1 MKVYVTRPHPARRKA
16 QFSAKTLCNSFVV
29 AAALSACSTPAVKTV
44 TKEVLVPVATHPLK
58 PEQVPTPVGPLP
70 KRPDSLSAAADIL
83 LSWHCRMVA
92 YMYRADPLLRISA
105 GLPARDL
112 PAYPECDR

>member
-1 MKVYVTRPHPARRKA
+1 MNRSL
-16 QFSAKTLCNSFVV
+16 QV
-29 AAALSACSTPAVKTV
+29 ATGALLLAACQTPATRTV
-44 TKEVLVPVATHPLK
+44 TKEVFIPVATK
-58 PEQVPTPVGPLP
+58 PIKVADVPTPVGPLP
-70 KRPDSLSAAADIL
+70 PRPKQLQAAADIL